1 MYKSQGEI
9 HDVERKFEN
18 VEESYIYW
26 NANFSVEYQ
35 GILTEN
41 DGILRRIKI
50 NVLVFQSVQ
59 ALLIGEN
66 CLHRSNTLWSK
77 CRD

>member
-26 NANFSVEYQ
+26 NANFSVEY
-35 GILTEN
+35 
-41 DGILRRIKI
+41 
-50 NVLVFQSVQ
+50 
-59 ALLIGEN
+59 
-66 CLHRSNTLWSK
+66 
-77 CRD
+77 